1 MNFIKRTYGI
11 IKTALMWLLVSAGA
25 VMVVLQIYYISKLY
39 RETDH
44 FDLKKIIVK
53 NNSMLSPAEV
63 IELSK
68 IKRGV
73 RLMDIDSRSVVKRL
87 NGSPYIENS
96 KIRLVYPAAVV
107 IEVKETEP
115 IAYINVNNELRY
127 VNSKGEVL
135 NTSRPGCG
143 YDLPI
148 IASSADKDIIE
159 FLNLTLDISPF
170 IYHQIS
176 EIEKTDLGIELYLTH
191 SSSNVV
197 VGKDDIEKKI
207 VVLEN
212 FLKEE
217 YGSISFKNVEYID
230 LRFDR
235 QVVLKEFASAG
246 K

>member
-1 MNFIKRTYGI
+1 MSFFKKTYRI
-11 IKTALMWLLVSAGA
+11 IKTVVMWALVSAGA
-25 VMVVLQIYYISKLY
+25 AMIVLQVYYISKLY
-39 RETDH
+39 KETDH

-53 NNSMLSPAEV
+53 NNSMLSAGEV

-68 IKRGV
+68 LKRGV
-73 RLMDIDSRSVVKRL
+73 RLMDIDTNTAVKRL
-87 NGSPYIENS
+87 NDSPYIENS
-96 KIRLVYPAAVV
+96 KIRLVYPAALV
-107 IEVKETEP
+107 IEVKETKP

-127 VNSKGEVL
+127 VNNEGDVL
-135 NTSRPGCG
+135 NPSRPCCG

-148 IASSADKDIIE
+148 IACSADKDIID

-176 EIEKTDLGIELYLTH
+176 EIEKTGLGLELYLTQ

-197 VGKDDIEKKI
+197 IGEGELEKKI

>member
-1 MNFIKRTYGI
+1 MNFIKKTYKI
-11 IKTALMWLLVSAGA
+11 FKAVLMWSLVSAGA
-25 VMVVLQIYYISKLY
+25 VMIVLQVYYISRLY
-39 RETDH
+39 KETDH

-53 NNSMLSPAEV
+53 NNSMLSAGEV

-68 IKRGV
+68 IKRGL
-73 RLMDIDSRSVVKRL
+73 RLMDIDTKAAVKRL
-87 NGSPYIENS
+87 NNSPYVEDS
-96 KIRLVYPAAVV
+96 KVRLVYPAALV

-115 IAYINVNNELRY
+115 IAYINVNNELMY

-135 NTSRPGCG
+135 NRSKPGAG

-148 IASSADKDIIE
+148 ITSSADKDIIG
-159 FLNLTLDISPF
+159 FINLTLDMSPF

-197 VGKDDIEKKI
+197 IGKDDFEKKI

-217 YGSISFKNVEYID
+217 YGSISFKNVQYID

>member
-1 MNFIKRTYGI
+1 
-11 IKTALMWLLVSAGA
+11 MWSLVSAGA
-25 VMVVLQIYYISKLY
+25 VMIVLQVYYISKLY
-39 RETDH
+39 KETDH

-53 NNSMLSPAEV
+53 NNSMLSAGEV

-68 IKRGV
+68 VKRGV
-73 RLMDIDSRSVVKRL
+73 RLMDIDTRSIVKRL
-87 NGSPYIENS
+87 NDSPYIDNS
-96 KIRLVYPAAVV
+96 KIRLVYPAAIV
-107 IEVKETEP
+107 IEVNESEP
-115 IAYINVNNELRY
+115 IAYINVNNELMY
-127 VNSKGEVL
+127 VNNEGDVL
-135 NTSRPGCG
+135 NRSKPGAG

-148 IASSADKDIIE
+148 IASSADKDIIG
-159 FLNLTLDISPF
+159 FLNLTLETSPF

-176 EIEKTDLGIELYLTH
+176 EIEKTNLGIELYLTH

-197 VGKDDIEKKI
+197 IGKEDFEKKI